1 MFKIGYLFLVSIII
15 VLLLLLLIFFIC
27 EFIFFF
33 CLVGGGVGCI
43 KLLLIQREWFFYQI
57 GFKRVKFQSL
67 IFILV
72 YLYICYP
79 HYLIA
84 RGNAD

>member
-27 EFIFFF
+27 EFFFFFF
-33 CLVGGGVGCI
+33 CGGGI
-43 KLLLIQREWFFYQI
+43 KMLLIQREWFFYQI

>member
-27 EFIFFF
+27 EFFFF
-33 CLVGGGVGCI
+33 FFVGGGI

>member
-27 EFIFFF
+27 EFFFFF
-33 CLVGGGVGCI
+33 CGGGI

>member
-15 VLLLLLLIFFIC
+15 VLLLLLLIFLF
-27 EFIFFF
+27 FNFFF
-33 CLVGGGVGCI
+33 FFFFVGGGI

>member
-27 EFIFFF
+27 EFFFLF
-33 CLVGGGVGCI
+33 CGGGI

>member
-15 VLLLLLLIFFIC
+15 VLLLLLLIFFFC
-27 EFIFFF
+27 VFFF
-33 CLVGGGVGCI
+33 FFFLLGGGGI